1 MNFINPSKIIAL
13 LLLTLLGN
21 VSWAQGFPNKPIRFI
36 VPFPPGG
43 GAESTVRL
51 VAQKMSEGL
60 GQPVVVEALQD
71 EVDDKVVEDGQLLQL
86 LPRPRPRPRPR
97 HTLALCDGYI

>member
-60 GQPVVVEALQD
+60 GQTVVVET
-71 EVDDKVVEDGQLLQL
+71 
-86 LPRPRPRPRPR
+86 RPGAGGNIGTEYVARSQP
-97 HTLALCDGYI
+97 DGYTLLLATSGMSI